1 MISMRIDEAEALET
15 GTKDEV
21 GGRKLSEGVRGAE
34 MRTATPG
41 QTKPEGDALMERVIE
56 RENMRQAYSRVLR
69 NKGAAGVDGMTT
81 EALGTWLKQHWPRV
95 REALLEG
102 SYVPRAVRRVDIPKP
117 DGGVR
122 TLGVP
127 TVVDRLI
134 QQALHQVLQPI
145 FEPTFSAGS
154 FGFRPGIGAH
164 EAVRQAQAYV
174 QSGRHW
180 VVDMDLE
187 KFFDRMNHD
196 VLMARVARKV
206 RDKRVLKLIRRFLE
220 AGMMADGLTRQRTE
234 GTPQGGPLS
243 PLLSNILLTDLD
255 KHLEARGLAFC
266 RYADDCNIYVGSG
279 RAGERVMASTRAYLE
294 RALRLVVN
302 EAKSKVARPGTRKF
316 LGYRIATR
324 RGQAPIRVAPQSI
337 ERLMRRV
344 RELMRQGRGQ
354 SLARTIQMLNPLLR
368 GWANYFRL
376 SEQPRRM
383 KALDGW
389 VRRRLRC
396 LLWRQ
401 WKRPRT
407 RKRHLQAQGLDPER
421 AWRSSVNGRGP
432 WWNAGASHMTQALP
446 NAYFER
452 LGLVSVY
459 ETIARL
465 QRIR

>member
-1 MISMRIDEAEALET
+1 MISMRIDEAEALTT
-15 GTKDEV
+15 GAKDEA

-34 MRTATPG
+34 VRTATCG
-41 QTKPEGDALMERVIE
+41 QTKSEGDALMERVVE
-56 RENMRQAYSRVLR
+56 RENMRQAYRRVLS

-81 EALGTWLKQHWPRV
+81 EDLSAWLKQHWPCV
-95 REALLEG
+95 REALLDG
-102 SYVPRAVRRVDIPKP
+102 SYIPQSVRRVDIPKP

-145 FEPTFSAGS
+145 FEPTFSASS
-154 FGFRPGIGAH
+154 FGFRPGRSAH
-164 EAVRQAQAYV
+164 DAVRQAQAYV
-174 QSGRHW
+174 QGGRHW

-187 KFFDRMNHD
+187 KFFDRVNHD

-220 AGMMADGLTRQRTE
+220 AGMMADGLTQQRTE

-255 KHLEARGLAFC
+255 HYLEARGLAFC
-266 RYADDCNIYVGSG
+266 RYADDANIYVGSQ
-279 RAGERVMASTRAYLE
+279 RAGERIMASTRAYLE
-294 RALRLVVN
+294 KALRLVVN

-324 RGQAPIRVAPQSI
+324 LQEAHIRIAPQSI
-337 ERLMRRV
+337 DRLMQRV
-344 RELMRQGRGQ
+344 RELMRQGRGR
-354 SLARTIQMLNPLLR
+354 SLGRTIQALNPLLR

-376 SEQPRRM
+376 SVQHKRM
-383 KALDGW
+383 KELDGW

-407 RKRHLQAQGLDPER
+407 RKRQLLAQGLSPER
-421 AWRSSVNGRGP
+421 AWKSSVNGRGP
-432 WWNAGASHMTQALP
+432 WWNAGASHMKQAFP

-452 LGLVSVY
+452 LGLVSIY
-459 ETIARL
+459 ETVARL
-465 QRIR
+465 QRVN